1 MVGLGIDKIFT
12 KERSVIVEKLK
23 DILRKWFK
31 GVGKKHI
38 FIAVYVV
45 LIIIELFFYVPYN
58 NIQIFKSKQNVPHTE
73 IIGSGYSTMADISKD
88 DAYLQKQTATGKIV
102 NTQQLFINVS
112 ITTIAF
118 VAVYLIF
125 LKSEKDKAQSEPQI
139 DFKTL
144 PEIDVDSLAFADEET
159 VEKAKRKY
167 AVDVYRHI
175 TGNNTPNIFD
185 EALKETKNETQL
197 SLLDVMK
204 TEKENEEII
213 VHTISPQNGYS
224 KSAIER
230 TNENSTIIDKWID
243 KSTGCLYTA
252 VMYRD
257 GKAEKMFVTKEL
269 FETIYKS
276 FDI

>member
-1 MVGLGIDKIFT
+1 M
-12 KERSVIVEKLK
+12 EKLK
-23 DILRKWFK
+23 DILTKWFK

-38 FIAVYVV
+38 FLAVYVV
-45 LIIIELFFYVPYN
+45 LIIIELFFYVPYQ
-58 NIQIFKSKQNVPHTE
+58 NIQVFTSNQNVPHTE
-73 IIGSGYSTMADISKD
+73 IIGSGYATMTDITND
-88 DAYLQKQTATGKIV
+88 NAYVGKIRSAATGKLV

-118 VAVYLIF
+118 VAVYLFF

-185 EALKETKNETQL
+185 EALKETKKETQL